1 MNHEGMGLGL
11 TIVKQLVELN
21 KGTIGVHSKGAGRG
35 STFCFTMQM
44 ESIVEESIEKSGM
57 TELLRSKPKE
67 SYRSLVNCD
76 ILTQSS
82 AA

>member
-44 ESIVEESIEKSGM
+44 ESIVEESIENSGM
-57 TELLRSKPKE
+57 TELLRKPKE
-67 SYRSLVNCD
+67 SNKSLVNCD